1 MADTKAPTTTGSD
14 HSDGEPPEGN
24 VPPRPR
30 RSDRNR
36 KPSLGSLDA
45 LANSMAYEDFM
56 AAATA
61 AARRTKQL
69 SPATAPSTTT
79 PTVTPPPRPAPPV
92 VTSSLS
98 LPSSLPSSSSSH
110 DNPISGIT
118 AAMSNLR
125 VGPTHA
131 VAASSSRDQ
140 LAHGHY
146 GRRHHRHHRSRSR
159 SVSPSSSSSSSDDE
173 YTRGKHSIYY
183 VGRRIK
189 PKDQLHLA
197 MIARMRAMYR
207 SFKDWND
214 DNKCSN
220 VRNQFEMEI
229 LSAVM
234 DQLLIVDGHLNHHAP
249 DGARNALD
257 IAQEL
262 LCRRMHGVVSADET
276 GSWSTATAVNLLHRR
291 SLANEHIQRS
301 INRDIT
307 ATKAARAATTHDK
320 VSHSSTNPRRNNHRG
335 RGGKGSKVVNPSS
348 SSVTA
353 PGGAQS

>member
-1 MADTKAPTTTGSD
+1 MSDTKAPTTPGSD

-24 VPPRPR
+24 VNANRGSDPR
-30 RSDRNR
+30 RSGRDR

-56 AAATA
+56 AAAAA
-61 AARRTKQL
+61 AARRTKQP

-79 PTVTPPPRPAPPV
+79 PAIAAPSRPAQPPV
-92 VTSSLS
+92 VTSSGL
-98 LPSSLPSSSSSH
+98 SSSSSH
-110 DNPISGIT
+110 DNPLGGIT
-118 AAMSNLR
+118 AAMSGLR
-125 VGPTHA
+125 VGNPHA
-131 VAASSSRDQ
+131 AAHSSSSSRDQ
-140 LAHGHY
+140 PAHHS
-146 GRRHHRHHRSRSR
+146 RRHHRRHRSRSR
-159 SVSPSSSSSSSDDE
+159 SVSPSSSSSDDE

-207 SFKDWND
+207 SFKDWHD

-234 DQLLIVDGHLNHHAP
+234 DQLLVIDGYLDPRAP
-249 DGARNALD
+249 DGARNALV

-262 LCRRMHGVVSADET
+262 LCRRIHGVVSADET

-307 ATKAARAATTHDK
+307 ATKAAKAATTNVHDK
-320 VSHSSTNPRRNNHRG
+320 VSQTATNSRNNHRG
-335 RGGKGSKVVNPSS
+335 RGGKGNKPTNPSS